1 MEEAVV
7 RKLATKMGDLQIVTG
22 TMDALKSERKEVWV
36 WRFEGVKV
44 EVVRDGGC
52 FVK

>member
-1 MEEAVV
+1 MVAGPVERVV
-7 RKLATKMGDLQIVTG
+7 EWPDLVVEG
-22 TMDALKSERKEVWV
+22 RKEVWV

-44 EVVRDGGC
+44 EVVRDGEY